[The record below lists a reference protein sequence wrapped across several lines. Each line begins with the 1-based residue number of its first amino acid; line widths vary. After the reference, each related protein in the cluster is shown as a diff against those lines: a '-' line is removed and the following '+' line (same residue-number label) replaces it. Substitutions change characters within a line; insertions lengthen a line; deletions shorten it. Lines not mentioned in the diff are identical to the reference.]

1 MTSNNALESLGI
13 SLSTSM
19 ESKTVEFKDV
29 ITSKPDTKDVFEDFK
44 FDDDVND
51 SVDEFLFDTQSL
63 KIDSSLNITSMEKV
77 PMERS
82 ETVIDDMEWLEAQ
95 KEKKL
100 TSQKKET
107 KSLMTSTET
116 SSSVVDDSQLTEEV
130 INKLIEIKLFYNMES
145 IFD

>member
-1 MTSNNALESLGI
+1 
-13 SLSTSM
+13 M
-19 ESKTVEFKDV
+19 ESKTVGSKDV

>member
-1 MTSNNALESLGI
+1 
-13 SLSTSM
+13 M